1 MPDKW
6 DPDAYRKRAEAWRQ
20 RAAQLPDGD
29 AQQASC
35 LALADQYEKLAT
47 LIEQRDN
54 LIAPARD
61 A

>member
-6 DPDAYRKRAEAWRQ
+6 DADIYRQRAEAWRQ

-29 AQQASC
+29 GARANC
-35 LALADQYEKLAT
+35 LALADEYEKLAFILEHRAS
-47 LIEQRDN
+47 LIG
-54 LIAPARD
+54 PARD